1 MTLAHFTVTPSGGT
15 SRFPLSPST
24 CPLTRTVGFAAG
36 KRA

>member
-1 MTLAHFTVTPSGGT
+1 MSVVVVTPSGGT

-24 CPLTRTVGFAAG
+24 GPVTRTGGFAAG